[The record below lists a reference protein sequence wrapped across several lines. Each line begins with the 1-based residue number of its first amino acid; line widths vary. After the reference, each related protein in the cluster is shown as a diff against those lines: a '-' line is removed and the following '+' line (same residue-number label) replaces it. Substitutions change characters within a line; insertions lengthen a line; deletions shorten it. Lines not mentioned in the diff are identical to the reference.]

1 MDIKDPKIILASSSP
16 YRKELLKRLD
26 ITFTTV
32 SPDVN
37 ERYFQDELIS
47 DYVLRLA
54 KTKAESIVSK
64 NDNSLIIAADQ
75 ALQCDKKILGKSG
88 NYNKAKEQ
96 LIFMSNR
103 SLTFYTGLCLINT
116 ATKIIEED
124 VVSFRVD
131 FRKLTESE
139 IKNYLV
145 KEKPYDCAGSFKLEK
160 LGISLLKKMNGD
172 DPTALIGLPL
182 IRLCKMLRNQGV
194 DIP

>member
-1 MDIKDPKIILASSSP
+1 LDIKDQKIILASSSP

-32 SPDVN
+32 SPEVN

-75 ALQCDKKILGKSG
+75 ALQCDKKILGKPG

-116 ATKIIEED
+116 ETKIIEED

-139 IKNYLV
+139 IENYLV
-145 KEKPYDCAGSFKLEK
+145 KEKPYDCVGSFKSEK

-194 DIP
+194 EIP

>member
-1 MDIKDPKIILASSSP
+1 LDIKDQKIILASSSP
-16 YRKELLKRLD
+16 YRKKLLKRLD

-32 SPDVN
+32 SPEIN

-64 NDNSLIIAADQ
+64 NNNSLIIAADQ
-75 ALQCDKKILGKSG
+75 ALQCDKKILGKPG

-116 ATKIIEED
+116 ETKIIEKD
-124 VVSFRVD
+124 VISFHVD

-139 IKNYLV
+139 IENYLV
-145 KEKPYDCAGSFKLEK
+145 KEKPYDCAGSFKSEK

>member
-1 MDIKDPKIILASSSP
+1 MIC
-16 YRKELLKRLD
+16 
-26 ITFTTV
+26 
-32 SPDVN
+32 
-37 ERYFQDELIS
+37 

-54 KTKAESIVSK
+54 KTKAESIVST
-64 NDNSLIIAADQ
+64 NNNSLIIAADQ
-75 ALQCDKKILGKSG
+75 ALQCDKKILGKPG

-103 SLTFYTGLCLINT
+103 KLTFYTGLCLINT
-116 ATKIIEED
+116 ETKIIEAD

-139 IKNYLV
+139 IENYLV
-145 KEKPYDCAGSFKLEK
+145 KEKPYDCAGSFKSEK
-160 LGISLLKKMNGD
+160 LGISLLKKMDGD

>member
-1 MDIKDPKIILASSSP
+1 MDIKDQKIILASSSP

-32 SPDVN
+32 SPEIN
-37 ERYFQDELIS
+37 ERYFQDELIN

-54 KTKAESIVSK
+54 KTKAESIVPK
-64 NDNSLIIAADQ
+64 NNNSLIIAADQ
-75 ALQCDKKILGKSG
+75 ALQCDKKILGKPG

-116 ATKIIEED
+116 ETKIIEED

-139 IKNYLV
+139 IENYLV
-145 KEKPYDCAGSFKLEK
+145 KEKPYDCVGSFKSEK

>member
-1 MDIKDPKIILASSSP
+1 M
-16 YRKELLKRLD
+16 
-26 ITFTTV
+26 
-32 SPDVN
+32 
-37 ERYFQDELIS
+37 IS

-54 KTKAESIVSK
+54 KTKAESIVPK
-64 NDNSLIIAADQ
+64 NNNSLIIAADQ
-75 ALQCDKKILGKSG
+75 ALQCDKKILGKPG

-116 ATKIIEED
+116 ETKIIEED

-139 IKNYLV
+139 IENYLV
-145 KEKPYDCAGSFKLEK
+145 KEKPYDCVGSFKSEK

>member
-1 MDIKDPKIILASSSP
+1 M
-16 YRKELLKRLD
+16 
-26 ITFTTV
+26 
-32 SPDVN
+32 
-37 ERYFQDELIS
+37 IS

-54 KTKAESIVSK
+54 KTKAESIVLK

-116 ATKIIEED
+116 ETKIIEED

-194 DIP
+194 NIP

>member
-1 MDIKDPKIILASSSP
+1 MDIKDQKIILASSSP

-32 SPDVN
+32 SPEVN

-64 NDNSLIIAADQ
+64 NDNTLIIAADQ
-75 ALQCDKKILGKSG
+75 ALQCDKKILGKPG

-96 LIFMSNR
+96 LLFMSNR

-116 ATKIIEED
+116 ETKIIEED

-145 KEKPYDCAGSFKLEK
+145 KEKPYDCAGSFKSEK

-194 DIP
+194 NIP

>member
-1 MDIKDPKIILASSSP
+1 MDIKDQKIILASSSP

-75 ALQCDKKILGKSG
+75 ALQCDKKILGKPG

-116 ATKIIEED
+116 ETKIIEED

-145 KEKPYDCAGSFKLEK
+145 KEKPYDCAGSFKSEK

-194 DIP
+194 NIP

>member
-1 MDIKDPKIILASSSP
+1 LDIKDQKIILASSSP

-26 ITFTTV
+26 ITFSTV
-32 SPDVN
+32 SPEVN

-75 ALQCDKKILGKSG
+75 ALQCDKKILGKPG

-116 ATKIIEED
+116 ETKIIEED

-145 KEKPYDCAGSFKLEK
+145 KEKPYDCAGSFKSEK

-194 DIP
+194 NIP

>member
-1 MDIKDPKIILASSSP
+1 MDIKDQKIILASSSP

-32 SPDVN
+32 SPDVD

-116 ATKIIEED
+116 ETKIIEED

-139 IKNYLV
+139 IENYLV
-145 KEKPYDCAGSFKLEK
+145 KEKPYDCVGSFKSEK

-194 DIP
+194 NIP

>member
-1 MDIKDPKIILASSSP
+1 MDIKDQKIILASSSP

-26 ITFTTV
+26 ITFTTI
-32 SPDVN
+32 SPEVN

-54 KTKAESIVSK
+54 KTKAESIVPK
-64 NDNSLIIAADQ
+64 NNNSLIIAADQ
-75 ALQCDKKILGKSG
+75 ALQCDKKILGKPG

-116 ATKIIEED
+116 ETKIIEED

-139 IKNYLV
+139 IENYLV
-145 KEKPYDCAGSFKLEK
+145 KEKPYDCVGSFKSEK

>member
-1 MDIKDPKIILASSSP
+1 MDIKDQKIILASSSP

-75 ALQCDKKILGKSG
+75 ALQCDKKILGKPG

-116 ATKIIEED
+116 ETKIIEED
-124 VVSFRVD
+124 VISFRVD

-145 KEKPYDCAGSFKLEK
+145 KEKPYDCAGSFKSEK

>member
-1 MDIKDPKIILASSSP
+1 MDIKDQKIILASSSP

-32 SPDVN
+32 SPEVN
-37 ERYFQDELIS
+37 ERYFQDELIN

-54 KTKAESIVSK
+54 KAKAESIVSK

-75 ALQCDKKILGKSG
+75 ALQCDKKILGKPG

-116 ATKIIEED
+116 ETKIIEED

-145 KEKPYDCAGSFKLEK
+145 KEKPYDCAGSFKSEK

-194 DIP
+194 NIP

>member
-1 MDIKDPKIILASSSP
+1 MDIKDQKIILASSSP

-26 ITFTTV
+26 ITFTTI
-32 SPDVN
+32 SPEVN

-75 ALQCDKKILGKSG
+75 ALQCDKKILGKPG

-116 ATKIIEED
+116 ETKIIEED

-139 IKNYLV
+139 IENYLV
-145 KEKPYDCAGSFKLEK
+145 KEKPYDCVGSFKSEK

-194 DIP
+194 NIP

>member
-1 MDIKDPKIILASSSP
+1 MDIKDQKIILASSSP

-26 ITFTTV
+26 IAFTTV
-32 SPDVN
+32 SPEVN

-64 NDNSLIIAADQ
+64 SDSSLIIAADQ
-75 ALQCDKKILGKSG
+75 ALQCDKKILGKPG

-116 ATKIIEED
+116 ETKIIEED

-139 IKNYLV
+139 IENYLV
-145 KEKPYDCAGSFKLEK
+145 KEKPYDCVGSFKSEK

-194 DIP
+194 NIP

>member
-1 MDIKDPKIILASSSP
+1 MDIKDQKIILASSSP

-32 SPDVN
+32 SPEVN

-54 KTKAESIVSK
+54 KTKAESVVSK

-75 ALQCDKKILGKSG
+75 ALQCDKKILGKPG

-116 ATKIIEED
+116 ETKIIEED

-145 KEKPYDCAGSFKLEK
+145 KEKPYDCAGSFKSEK

-194 DIP
+194 NIP

>member
-1 MDIKDPKIILASSSP
+1 MDIKDQKIILASSSP

-32 SPDVN
+32 SPEVN

-54 KTKAESIVSK
+54 KTKAESIVPK
-64 NDNSLIIAADQ
+64 NNNSLIIAADQ
-75 ALQCDKKILGKSG
+75 ALQCDKKILGKPG

-116 ATKIIEED
+116 ETKIIEED

-145 KEKPYDCAGSFKLEK
+145 KEKPYDCVGSFKSEK

>member
-1 MDIKDPKIILASSSP
+1 MDIKDQKIILASSSP

-26 ITFTTV
+26 ITFTTI
-32 SPDVN
+32 SPEVN

-75 ALQCDKKILGKSG
+75 ALQCDKKILGKPG

-116 ATKIIEED
+116 ETKIIEED

-139 IKNYLV
+139 IENYLV
-145 KEKPYDCAGSFKLEK
+145 KEKPYDCVGSFKSEK

>member
-1 MDIKDPKIILASSSP
+1 MDIKDQKIILASSSP

-32 SPDVN
+32 SPEIN

-64 NDNSLIIAADQ
+64 NDTSLIIAADQ
-75 ALQCDKKILGKSG
+75 ALQCDKKILGKPG

-96 LIFMSNR
+96 LLFMSNR

-116 ATKIIEED
+116 ETKIIEED

-145 KEKPYDCAGSFKLEK
+145 KEKPYDCAGSFKSEK

-194 DIP
+194 NIP

>member
-1 MDIKDPKIILASSSP
+1 MDIKDQKIILASSSP

-32 SPDVN
+32 SPEVN

-75 ALQCDKKILGKSG
+75 ALQCDKKILGKPG

-116 ATKIIEED
+116 ETKIIEED

-131 FRKLTESE
+131 FRKLTEPE
-139 IKNYLV
+139 IENYLV
-145 KEKPYDCAGSFKLEK
+145 KEKPYDCVGSFKSEK

-182 IRLCKMLRNQGV
+182 IRLCEMLRNQGV

>member
-1 MDIKDPKIILASSSP
+1 LDIKDQKIILASSSP

-116 ATKIIEED
+116 KTKIIEED

-145 KEKPYDCAGSFKLEK
+145 KEKPYDCAGSFKSEK

-194 DIP
+194 NIP

>member
-1 MDIKDPKIILASSSP
+1 MDIKDQKIILASSSP

-26 ITFTTV
+26 IIFTTV
-32 SPDVN
+32 SPEIN
-37 ERYFQDELIS
+37 ERYLQDELIS

-54 KTKAESIVSK
+54 KTKAESIVPK
-64 NDNSLIIAADQ
+64 NNNSLIIAADQ
-75 ALQCDKKILGKSG
+75 ALQCDKKILGKPG

-116 ATKIIEED
+116 ETKIIEED

-131 FRKLTESE
+131 FRKLTEPE
-139 IKNYLV
+139 IENYLV
-145 KEKPYDCAGSFKLEK
+145 KEKPYDCVGSFKSEK

>member
-1 MDIKDPKIILASSSP
+1 MDIKDQKIILASSSP

-32 SPDVN
+32 SPEIN

-54 KTKAESIVSK
+54 KTKAESIVPK
-64 NDNSLIIAADQ
+64 NNNSLIIAADQ
-75 ALQCDKKILGKSG
+75 ALQCDKKILGKPG

-116 ATKIIEED
+116 ETKIIEED

-139 IKNYLV
+139 IENYLV
-145 KEKPYDCAGSFKLEK
+145 KEKPYDCVGSFKSEK

>member
-1 MDIKDPKIILASSSP
+1 MDIKDQKIILASSSP

-26 ITFTTV
+26 ITFTTI
-32 SPDVN
+32 SPEVN

-54 KTKAESIVSK
+54 KTKAESIVPK
-64 NDNSLIIAADQ
+64 NNNSLIIAADQ
-75 ALQCDKKILGKSG
+75 ALQCDKKILGKPG

-116 ATKIIEED
+116 ETKIIEED

-145 KEKPYDCAGSFKLEK
+145 KEKPYDCVGSFKSEK

>member
-1 MDIKDPKIILASSSP
+1 MDIKDQKIILASSSP

-32 SPDVN
+32 SPEVN

-75 ALQCDKKILGKSG
+75 ALQCDKKILGKPG

-116 ATKIIEED
+116 ETKIIEED

-131 FRKLTESE
+131 FRKLAESE
-139 IKNYLV
+139 IENYLV
-145 KEKPYDCAGSFKLEK
+145 KEKPYDCVGSFKSEK

>member
-1 MDIKDPKIILASSSP
+1 LDIKDQKIILASSSP

-32 SPDVN
+32 SPEIN

-54 KTKAESIVSK
+54 KTKAESIVPK
-64 NDNSLIIAADQ
+64 NNNSLIIAADQ
-75 ALQCDKKILGKSG
+75 ALQCDKKILGKPG

-116 ATKIIEED
+116 ETKIIEED

-139 IKNYLV
+139 IENYLV
-145 KEKPYDCAGSFKLEK
+145 KEKPYDCVGSFKSEK

>member
-1 MDIKDPKIILASSSP
+1 MDIKDQKIILASSSP

-32 SPDVN
+32 SPEIN

-54 KTKAESIVSK
+54 KTKAESIVPK
-64 NDNSLIIAADQ
+64 NNNSLIIAADQ
-75 ALQCDKKILGKSG
+75 ALQCDKKILGKPG

-116 ATKIIEED
+116 ETKIIEED
-124 VVSFRVD
+124 VVSFRVE

-139 IKNYLV
+139 IENYLV
-145 KEKPYDCAGSFKLEK
+145 KEKPYDCVGSFKSEK

>member
-1 MDIKDPKIILASSSP
+1 MDIKDQKIILASSSP

-32 SPDVN
+32 SPEVN

-54 KTKAESIVSK
+54 KTKAESIVPK
-64 NDNSLIIAADQ
+64 NNNSLIIAADQ
-75 ALQCDKKILGKSG
+75 ALQCDKKILGKPG

-116 ATKIIEED
+116 ETKIIEED

-139 IKNYLV
+139 IENYLV
-145 KEKPYDCAGSFKLEK
+145 KEKPYDCVGSFKSEK
-160 LGISLLKKMNGD
+160 LGISLLKKMDGD

>member
-1 MDIKDPKIILASSSP
+1 MDIKDQKIILASSSP
-16 YRKELLKRLD
+16 YREELLKRLD
-26 ITFTTV
+26 IAFTTV
-32 SPDVN
+32 SPEIN
-37 ERYFQDELIS
+37 ERYLQDELIS

-54 KTKAESIVSK
+54 KTKAESIVPK
-64 NDNSLIIAADQ
+64 NNNSLIIAADQ
-75 ALQCDKKILGKSG
+75 ALQCDKKILGKPG

-116 ATKIIEED
+116 ETKIIEED

-139 IKNYLV
+139 IENYLV
-145 KEKPYDCAGSFKLEK
+145 KEKPYDCVGSFKSEK

>member
-1 MDIKDPKIILASSSP
+1 MDIKDQKIILASSSP

-26 ITFTTV
+26 IIFTTV
-32 SPDVN
+32 SPEIN
-37 ERYFQDELIS
+37 ERYLQDELIS

-54 KTKAESIVSK
+54 KTKAESIVPK
-64 NDNSLIIAADQ
+64 NNNSLIIAADQ
-75 ALQCDKKILGKSG
+75 ALQCNKKILGKPG

-116 ATKIIEED
+116 ETKIIEED

-139 IKNYLV
+139 IENYLV
-145 KEKPYDCAGSFKLEK
+145 KEKPYDCVGSFKSEK

>member
-1 MDIKDPKIILASSSP
+1 MDIKVQKIILASSSP

-26 ITFTTV
+26 ITFTTI
-32 SPDVN
+32 SPEVN

-54 KTKAESIVSK
+54 KTKAESIVLK
-64 NDNSLIIAADQ
+64 NDSSLIIAADQ
-75 ALQCDKKILGKSG
+75 ALQCDKKILGKPG

-116 ATKIIEED
+116 ETKIIEED

-139 IKNYLV
+139 IENYLV
-145 KEKPYDCAGSFKLEK
+145 KEKPYDCVGSFKSEK

>member
-1 MDIKDPKIILASSSP
+1 MDIKDQKIILASSSP

-32 SPDVN
+32 SPEVN

-75 ALQCDKKILGKSG
+75 ALQCDKKILGKPG

-116 ATKIIEED
+116 ETKIIEED

-145 KEKPYDCAGSFKLEK
+145 KEKPYDCAGSFKSEK

-194 DIP
+194 NIP

>member
-1 MDIKDPKIILASSSP
+1 LDIKDQKIILASSSP

-32 SPDVN
+32 SPEVN

-64 NDNSLIIAADQ
+64 NDNTLIIAADQ
-75 ALQCDKKILGKSG
+75 ALQCDKKILGKPG

-116 ATKIIEED
+116 ETKIIEED

-194 DIP
+194 NIP

>member
-1 MDIKDPKIILASSSP
+1 MDIKDQKIILASSSP

-32 SPDVN
+32 SPEVN

-75 ALQCDKKILGKSG
+75 ALQCDKKILGKPG

-116 ATKIIEED
+116 ETKIIEED

-145 KEKPYDCAGSFKLEK
+145 KEKPYDCVGSFKSEK

-194 DIP
+194 NIP

>member
-1 MDIKDPKIILASSSP
+1 MDIKDQKIILASSSP

-32 SPDVN
+32 SPEIN

-54 KTKAESIVSK
+54 KTKAESIVPK
-64 NDNSLIIAADQ
+64 NNNSLIIAADQ
-75 ALQCDKKILGKSG
+75 ALQCDKKILGKPG

-116 ATKIIEED
+116 ETKIIEED

-139 IKNYLV
+139 IENYLV
-145 KEKPYDCAGSFKLEK
+145 KEKPYDCVGSFKSEK
-160 LGISLLKKMNGD
+160 LGISLLKIMNGD

>member
-1 MDIKDPKIILASSSP
+1 MDIKDQKIILASSSP

-26 ITFTTV
+26 IAFTTV
-32 SPDVN
+32 SPEVN

-54 KTKAESIVSK
+54 KTKAESIVPK
-64 NDNSLIIAADQ
+64 NNNSLIIAADQ
-75 ALQCDKKILGKSG
+75 ALQCDKKILGKPG

-96 LIFMSNR
+96 LVFMSNR

-116 ATKIIEED
+116 ETKIIEED

-131 FRKLTESE
+131 FRKLAESE
-139 IKNYLV
+139 IENYLV
-145 KEKPYDCAGSFKLEK
+145 KEKPYDCVGSFKSEK

>member
-194 DIP
+194 NIP

>member
-1 MDIKDPKIILASSSP
+1 MDIKDQKIILASSSP

-32 SPDVN
+32 SPEVN
-37 ERYFQDELIS
+37 ERYFQNELIS

-64 NDNSLIIAADQ
+64 NDSSLIIAADQ
-75 ALQCDKKILGKSG
+75 ALQCDKKILGKPG

-116 ATKIIEED
+116 ETKIIEED

-139 IKNYLV
+139 IENYLV
-145 KEKPYDCAGSFKLEK
+145 KEKPYDCVGSFKSEK

>member
-1 MDIKDPKIILASSSP
+1 MDIKDQKIILASSSP

-26 ITFTTV
+26 IIFTTV
-32 SPDVN
+32 SPEIN

-64 NDNSLIIAADQ
+64 NDSSLIIAADQ
-75 ALQCDKKILGKSG
+75 ALQCDKKILGKPG

-116 ATKIIEED
+116 ETKIIEED

-139 IKNYLV
+139 IENYLV
-145 KEKPYDCAGSFKLEK
+145 KEKPYDCVGSFKSEK

-194 DIP
+194 EIP